1 MKLPEQFG
9 FYSVLTDPL
18 GGYEYLTR
26 LLVDYKIAFVQLR
39 IKEGNLDE
47 ITRIAHKLREITLHT
62 STKLIINDFPE
73 IASKVDAD
81 GIHIGQDDMS
91 IEKVRELT
99 GAGKIIGLS
108 THSPS
113 QTVNACNSKPDYIG
127 IGPVYATPTK
137 KNPDPVI
144 GLQGM
149 KKMLSVATV
158 PSVVIG
164 GIDLSNLRDV
174 LDTGAKNFCMVR
186 QFVKAEKPEDVLKE
200 IIRIYSEH
208 YPGFY

>member
-9 FYSVLTDPL
+9 FYSVLTDPIL
-18 GGYEYLTR
+18 GYEYLTR

-39 IKEGNLDE
+39 IKNSNLDG
-47 ITRIAHKLREITLHT
+47 ITRIASKLRELTIHT
-62 STKLIINDFPE
+62 STKLIINDYPE
-73 IASKVDAD
+73 IACKVDAD
-81 GIHIGQDDMS
+81 GIHIGQQDMS

-99 GAGKIIGLS
+99 GDGKIIGLS

-113 QTVNACNSKPDYIG
+113 QTIDACNRKPDYIG
-127 IGPVYATPTK
+127 IGPVYTTPTK

-149 KKMLSVATV
+149 KSMLSASTV
-158 PSVVIG
+158 PYVVIG

-186 QFVKAEKPEDVLKE
+186 QFVQAEKPEQVLKE
-200 IIRIYSEH
+200 TLKIYNE
-208 YPGFY
+208 YFPGFH